1 MPVISSCLA
10 KQHKFSGVEEQWYS
24 FLLSFAALIV
34 DWAQQCSPPSGS
46 PVQLLSR
53 NVNTEVFCLPLFGD
67 GCWLLAVSSAGA
79 VCLNTCTWPLQV
91 TWASSQHRT
100 CIPRVRISF
109 QSKTENQADTI
120 CSFLALPSEVKANH
134 FQFILLRPTP
144 FQGEE
149 NRLHKTTTIQIMARK
164 LFNR

>member
-1 MPVISSCLA
+1 M
-10 KQHKFSGVEEQWYS
+10 QHKFSGVEEQWYS

-67 GCWLLAVSSAGA
+67 GCWLLAVSSAGTL
-79 VCLNTCTWPLQV
+79 CLNTCMWPLQV
-91 TWASSQHRT
+91 TWASSQHRS

-109 QSKTENQADTI
+109 QSKTETGGHYMLFPCFTLGSQSQPLSVHFN
-120 CSFLALPSEVKANH
+120 KANT
-134 FQFILLRPTP
+134 FSRWGKSTP
-144 FQGEE
+144 
-149 NRLHKTTTIQIMARK
+149 
-164 LFNR
+164 